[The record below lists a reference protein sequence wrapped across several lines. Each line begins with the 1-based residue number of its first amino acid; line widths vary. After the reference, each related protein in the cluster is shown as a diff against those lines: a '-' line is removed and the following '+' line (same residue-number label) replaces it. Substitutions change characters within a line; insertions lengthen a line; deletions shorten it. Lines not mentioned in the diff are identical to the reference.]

1 MSVLVKFMQSGSF
14 HAGDFKS
21 LELDKIT
28 KFQVNRLRNSCE
40 LHAYTPENPQPDSP
54 YVVARRDSEYQLQDI
69 LKDLQ
74 QLQRENKDIT
84 YEITDTEVRLIKKR
98 FNSFFSEPGFHSQS
112 SRA

>member
-1 MSVLVKFMQSGSF
+1 MSVLVKFLQSGAF

-28 KFQVNRLRNSCE
+28 RFEIKHLRNSCE
-40 LHAYTPENPQPDSP
+40 LLAHTPENPQPNSP

-74 QLQRENKDIT
+74 QLQREHKDII
-84 YEITDTEVRLIKKR
+84 YEITDAEVRQIKKV
-98 FNSFFSEPGFHSQS
+98 
-112 SRA
+112 